1 MLGPVGRAVRLLRS
15 HERLLAIS
23 ASTVLV
29 MAGQGVIGP
38 VLPLFARELGVGTAS
53 IGLTLSA
60 FALARLVLN
69 VPLGVAADRWGRKP
83 LLVAGP
89 AVTMIGMV
97 GSGLS
102 VGFLDL
108 LAWRFVA
115 GAGSAMYMSGA
126 QIFLIDISTPETR
139 ARFIAT
145 NQGALLFGVAIGPG
159 LGGLVAEWFGLRA
172 PFHVVGVAALAATLY
187 AWRRLPETRHLAE
200 AQAAA
205 EAAPAPPAP
214 AAAAAPAGAG
224 PDGSHVASTP
234 DAPRGAW
241 RRVVRSPDFLAV
253 SLVTMAIFF
262 TRTAGRQ
269 TLLPLI
275 GDERFGLSPG
285 ELGGLFTAMALVN
298 LALIAPSAVA
308 ADRLGRK
315 WTIVP
320 SGFAVAAA
328 LVALAVAPGP
338 AAFVGAAVL
347 LAVGTGIVGPAPAA
361 YAADVVPAD
370 ARGAGMGLYR
380 SAGDIGFLVGPP
392 LLGAIADATS
402 LGWGL
407 VANAALMAATAG
419 VFAVVARE
427 TLRRDEPEAT
437 TATPDARR

>member
-1 MLGPVGRAVRLLRS
+1 VRLLRS
-15 HERLLAIS
+15 HEQLLVIS
-23 ASTVLV
+23 GSTVLV

-69 VPLGVAADRWGRKP
+69 VPLGLAADRWGRKA

-89 AVTMIGMV
+89 AVTMVGMV

-115 GAGSAMYMSGA
+115 GAGSAMYMTGA
-126 QIFLIDISTPETR
+126 QLFLIDISTPETR

-145 NQGALLFGVAIGPG
+145 NQGALLFGTAIGPG
-159 LGGLVAEWFGLRA
+159 IGGLVAEWYGLRA
-172 PFHVVGVAALAATLY
+172 PFHVVGVAALSATVY

-200 AQAAA
+200 AQVAAAAA
-205 EAAPAPPAP
+205 EAAATAD
-214 AAAAAPAGAG
+214 AAPA
-224 PDGSHVASTP
+224 
-234 DAPRGAW
+234 DAPADPDRRPRAAW
-241 RRVVRSPDFLAV
+241 RRVLRSPDFLAV
-253 SLVTMAIFF
+253 SLVTTAIFF

-269 TLLPLI
+269 TLLPLL
-275 GDERFGLSPG
+275 GDERLGLSPG
-285 ELGGLFTAMALVN
+285 QLGGLFTAMALVN
-298 LALIAPSAVA
+298 LALIAPSAMA
-308 ADRLGRK
+308 ADRFGRK

-320 SGFAVAAA
+320 SGVAVACSLVLLAA
-328 LVALAVAPGP
+328 APG
-338 AAFVGAAVL
+338 AIAFVGASLL

-361 YAADVVPAD
+361 YAADVVPAES
-370 ARGAGMGLYR
+370 RGAGMGLYR

-407 VANAALMAATAG
+407 VANAALMAGAAG

-427 TLRRDEPEAT
+427 TVRRDDPEPAP
-437 TATPDARR
+437 TAP